1 MGDSSPFLSS
11 CSRRQWAR
19 RRGGRA
25 RYSVIARLG
34 PALLATSF
42 LLVGMAAFVAGRGG
56 I

>member
-25 RYSVIARLG
+25 RYSFVGRFG
-34 PALLATSF
+34 PALLATS
-42 LLVGMAAFVAGRGG
+42 LLVVGMAAFVAGRGG
-56 I
+56 L